1 MKKKLPIVRSLL
13 FVSALLTLFALT
25 SCGKPSDA
33 IVAIALHPTNAS
45 IVYIATNESVYKT
58 RDRGTTWER
67 MATDLSSYRVLS
79 LALDPQHPATVY
91 AGTMFD
97 AVYKSPDGGQH
108 WMPHNAG
115 LKEHVSVVNQFVF
128 DPRDSETIYTATT
141 VGVFRTT
148 DAGRLWDERMVG
160 MKEVHIVVT
169 VAIDPLRP
177 SVLYAGTTGG
187 AYRSLDGGGRWQQ
200 INNGLIPSEI
210 LDASLALGL
219 NALMIDPQQTD
230 TVYAGTTKGLFK
242 SVNKGDS
249 WVRIGATMTDQYI
262 SSLAI
267 DRNDPHILY
276 AGGRAG
282 IQKSFDAGL
291 SWKTMNTGLAST
303 NIRTIA
309 MGWLDPH
316 ILYAGTNGSGLYY
329 SENGGETWMKVPIVL
344 KANEHSTGS
353 S

>member
-1 MKKKLPIVRSLL
+1 
-13 FVSALLTLFALT
+13 
-25 SCGKPSDA
+25 
-33 IVAIALHPTNAS
+33 
-45 IVYIATNESVYKT
+45 
-58 RDRGTTWER
+58 
-67 MATDLSSYRVLS
+67 
-79 LALDPQHPATVY
+79 
-91 AGTMFD
+91 
-97 AVYKSPDGGQH
+97 
-108 WMPHNAG
+108 
-115 LKEHVSVVNQFVF
+115 
-128 DPRDSETIYTATT
+128 
-141 VGVFRTT
+141 
-148 DAGRLWDERMVG
+148 

-187 AYRSLDGGGRWQQ
+187 AYRSLDGGGRWQK
-200 INNGLIPSEI
+200 INDGLIPSEI
-210 LDASLALGL
+210 LDASLALGV

-329 SENGGETWMKVPIVL
+329 SENGGETWKKVPILL